1 MSNIVSNNKFFDE
14 NGYVLIKN
22 AIPGLSNS
30 QLEVES
36 IVSRAKSGDLV
47 SGRSFVQYP
56 KFIDGINISQIQYP
70 WEECSPMPGIKD
82 SIESINFDELFKNH
96 LNLEYSSYYANS
108 FRMHVTSKYF
118 KFSQRW
124 HRDIAD
130 KQTPLEILSDQIPKS
145 LRMNLYFFDESG
157 FQLIPKSHKSFYSDR
172 IKEEEI
178 WNENL
183 LTLTPLKIAET
194 IHASAGDMLIFHP
207 DLLHRGYCAQK
218 RAHFHLSFD
227 LNKEI
232 DIPLNLNLPKNI
244 KYKPMSPFKAIESS
258 PENKIR
264 IFINLCRYYLPI
276 PSRNFFRFLLKKPNY
291 LINNFIQ
298 RHSVFNKD
306 LSIK

>member
-1 MSNIVSNNKFFDE
+1 MSNNSNKFFEE

-22 AIPGLSNS
+22 AIPDLINS

-36 IVSRAKSGDLV
+36 IVKKAKSGELV

-70 WEECSPMPGIKD
+70 WEECSPLPGIKK
-82 SIESINFDELFKNH
+82 SIESVNFNELFKDY
-96 LNLEYSSYYANS
+96 LNLEYPSYYANS

-130 KQTPLEILSDQIPKS
+130 KQTPLEILSDQNPKS

-157 FQLIPKSHKSFYSDR
+157 FQVIPKSHKLFYSDR

-178 WNENL
+178 WNESL

-194 IHASAGDMLIFHP
+194 IHASAGDILIFHP
-207 DLLHRGYCAQK
+207 DLLHRGYCAHK

-227 LNKEI
+227 LNNKI
-232 DIPLNLNLPKNI
+232 DIQQDPNLPNNI
-244 KYKPMSPFKAIESS
+244 IYKPMSAFKAIKSS
-258 PENKIR
+258 PENKFR
-264 IFINLCRYYLPI
+264 VFINLCRYYLPI
-276 PSRNFFRFLLKKPNY
+276 PSRNFFRFLVKKPSY
-291 LINNFIQ
+291 VINNFIQ
-298 RHSVFNKD
+298 RHSVFNDD